1 MRNLALKVFEGDLV
15 SKREHKALQGENDEC
30 KRAKG
35 ELESKVLRLTMS
47 LAKANSRMG
56 EAVNDKKLLKAIRV
70 NVEGRTTTLGGFRN
84 WVLSVYSEEIEVR
97 VRERLVVLGVGV
109 SEQARFVWREVKT
122 RLQR

>member
-1 MRNLALKVFEGDLV
+1 MQK
-15 SKREHKALQGENDEC
+15 GE
-30 KRAKG
+30 G

-56 EAVNDKKLLKAIRV
+56 EAVNDKKLLEAIRV
-70 NVEGRTTTLGGFRN
+70 NVEGRTTTLGELRN

-109 SEQARFVWREVKT
+109 SELAPFVWRDVKT